1 MILSAA
7 GRRPRGIQADRQHVE
22 SVIKCAEC
30 QLRTGPFKD
39 KFSDEQIN
47 KAKQDSV
54 DYCKA
59 KGFDA

>member
-1 MILSAA
+1 MNQD
-7 GRRPRGIQADRQHVE
+7 GADHQHVE

-39 KFSDEQIN
+39 QFSDEQIA
-47 KAKQDSV
+47 KAKQNSV
-54 DYCKA
+54 DYCQA

>member
-1 MILSAA
+1 MLSQGEAKTNESHA
-7 GRRPRGIQADRQHVE
+7 NAQHVE

-39 KFSDEQIN
+39 QFSDEQIA

-54 DYCKA
+54 DYCKG